1 MIHNP
6 PGWLEEWSRQIGAE
20 LKDGLRE
27 NPSWIAF
34 ARENGTV
41 YPHLHGVGARPV
53 RRAVLQLPAR
63 TNAESPTRRTRRL
76 AEGRIPGLTRW
87 RIAPRLVVLVDPPW
101 PPPTSIGA
109 QQSSAASAQDPPQPS
124 NGGLRPSASTQ

>member
-34 ARENGTV
+34 ARENWTV

-63 TNAESPTRRTRRL
+63 TNAESPTRRTPLL
-76 AEGRIPGLTRW
+76 AEGRIPGLIP
-87 RIAPRLVVLVDPPW
+87 IASSVGDQSRCRLAVH
-101 PPPTSIGA
+101 
-109 QQSSAASAQDPPQPS
+109 Q
-124 NGGLRPSASTQ
+124 